1 LEVTTETVAFI
12 FLSAQF
18 GVCDIKTPFFI
29 GLIDMTNFNRK
40 SYFDLANDTHYE
52 AAMEAIRNLPV
63 AKKRPDALKGR
74 FYLYGN
80 IPTFAGRGH
89 RTRIQTWRDL
99 LIVLKFYKDNIT
111 SGQNPYYQQ
120 YDVTSVMNYV
130 GRENYEKQF
139 YLNRLK
145 EWKKNVVSED
155 LD

>member
-1 LEVTTETVAFI
+1 
-12 FLSAQF
+12 
-18 GVCDIKTPFFI
+18 
-29 GLIDMTNFNRK
+29 MTNFNRK